1 MSATAYGSG
10 SSMIEAQGLSKYF
23 GPFVAVRDIS
33 FSIPKGQIV
42 AFLGPNGAGKTT
54 LMRMLTGYLAPSAGG
69 ASIAGLD
76 VRAQRIEASRRLGYL
91 PENGPLYPDMTP
103 LELLTFFGEA
113 RELGRALKTRIDAVV
128 DLCALGL
135 VIEKPI
141 GRLSKGLK
149 QRVGL
154 AQALLHDPDVLI
166 MDEPTAGLD
175 PNQIRQFREN
185 VQRLRATKTLLV
197 STHILH
203 EAEATADRVLLVNGG
218 RLVFDGTLAELEENG
233 SIEEPFYRLT
243 NRGAPEPPAPPPPV
257 SVSEPASA
265 SAPEPP
271 APASESAAPASAPV
285 PAPAPGP
292 APAPA
297 SEPPPPAAGVSVST
311 PVPEPAP
318 PGRAAAS
325 KPASASK
332 PSAPA
337 SGPAVA
343 SAPAPPSSA
352 APPAA
357 ASGPAPESGPAP
369 GAAPASE
376 PPAPASESSAA
387 PEPPAP
393 GAAASAGPAPARGH
407 EQ

>member
-1 MSATAYGSG
+1 MDATELKAGAP
-10 SSMIEAQGLSKYF
+10 MIEAKGLSKYF

-54 LMRMLTGYLAPSAGG
+54 MMRMLTGYLAPSAGS
-69 ASIAGLD
+69 ASIGGMD
-76 VRAQRIEASRRLGYL
+76 VRAHRIEASRRLGYL

-113 RELGRALKTRIDAVV
+113 RELGRALKNRIDAVV
-128 DLCALGL
+128 DLCALQL

-203 EAEATADRVLLVNGG
+203 EAEATADRVLLVDGG
-218 RLVFDGTLAELEENG
+218 HLVFDGTLAELRENG
-233 SIEEPFYRLT
+233 SIEKPFYRLT
-243 NRGAPEPPAPPPPV
+243 NRGEPTPPPPAASTPAASARAPAPSTATPAASAPPPTSAPSTSTSAPPPADPPAPPPAAAAKP
-257 SVSEPASA
+257 SEPAA
-265 SAPEPP
+265 
-271 APASESAAPASAPV
+271 
-285 PAPAPGP
+285 
-292 APAPA
+292 
-297 SEPPPPAAGVSVST
+297 
-311 PVPEPAP
+311 
-318 PGRAAAS
+318 
-325 KPASASK
+325 
-332 PSAPA
+332 
-337 SGPAVA
+337 
-343 SAPAPPSSA
+343 APPSDKSQVQDA
-352 APPAA
+352 K
-357 ASGPAPESGPAP
+357 
-369 GAAPASE
+369 
-376 PPAPASESSAA
+376 
-387 PEPPAP
+387 
-393 GAAASAGPAPARGH
+393 GH